1 MRKFRTTTNAFYIG
15 NKSPVLTIPKEIS
28 EEFDISDDK
37 KTYFN
42 VYTDFTK
49 GKKRIIY
56 EFTNHAE
63 KR

>member
-1 MRKFRTTTNAFYIG
+1 MKKFRTTTNAFYIG
-15 NKSPVLTIPKEIS
+15 NKSPVLTISKEIA
-28 EEFDISDDK
+28 EEFEITEDK

-42 VYTDFTK
+42 VYTDFSK

-63 KR
+63 KK